1 MTYQNQSPQP
11 AWEQNTDLLLEPM
24 LNSLAKALKALTFY
38 PAGHPQRNES
48 VAAACRQIAPFIG
61 DHELVLL
68 WSKEGCS
75 VDENPGLKSRS
86 VTAKALTREM
96 LTRKLQRLTILPDV
110 TEKDLLAFLTLIS
123 TEASVIHGGGGIEKE
138 MIRAGIRTIGANEV
152 DLSVLQ
158 GMQEEPAHEDQGL
171 SAEETVEEE
180 EEESPPEEET
190 ERPQDLRLSILELD
204 ILLGMLKAEKNDHQY
219 LQLASEVIDAADM
232 LKRQEAFESLLP
244 ALETLLDE
252 YDSESRTVSQKE
264 YIRYALEQITGGS
277 MTTFLLD
284 KIEERA
290 VENEALLD
298 RICSTL
304 GKALAYPLIQR
315 LCVVEEL
322 HARKAIATALTRA
335 GEAAVPAL
343 LPMLKDDRWYV
354 VRNMVTI
361 LGAIGSADAVS
372 ALQMTARHP
381 EPKVRKEVIK
391 AFLKINSTAG
401 ENTLISLTD
410 DPDDDVVRQAIHS
423 LGAIRSRTALRPL
436 LDIVTAQDAF
446 LKELPLKKHAILALG
461 KIGERQV
468 TPTLMGILESRG
480 WLAPGRWQE
489 LKIAAA
495 TALGQLGDETA
506 IPLLKKLARRDTPL
520 GNACGD
526 AADNIERLAK

>member
-1 MTYQNQSPQP
+1 MTYLIQSPKP
-11 AWEQNTDLLLEPM
+11 AHEQSTDLPLEPL

-48 VAAACRQIAPFIG
+48 VAAAYRQIAPFIG
-61 DHELVLL
+61 NRELVLL
-68 WSKEGCS
+68 WSRDGCS
-75 VDENPGLKSRS
+75 VDENPDLKSRS

-96 LTRKLQRLTILPDV
+96 LSRKLQRLTILPDV

-123 TEASVIHGGGGIEKE
+123 TEAATIHAGGGIEKE
-138 MIRAGIRTIGANEV
+138 MVRAGIRTIGANEV
-152 DLSVLQ
+152 DLSALR
-158 GMQEEPAHEDQGL
+158 GLQEEPEP
-171 SAEETVEEE
+171 EEE
-180 EEESPPEEET
+180 EPDNGISET
-190 ERPQDLRLSILELD
+190 EVAEPEIEAEEPQDIQLSVLELD

-219 LQLASEVIDAADM
+219 LQLAREVIDAVEA

-252 YDSESRTVSQKE
+252 YASESRTVTQKE
-264 YIRYALEQITGGS
+264 YIRYALEQIASDS

-284 KIEERA
+284 KIEERSA
-290 VENEALLD
+290 GNEALLD
-298 RICSTL
+298 RVCSVL
-304 GKALAYPLIQR
+304 GKTLAYPLIQR
-315 LCVVEEL
+315 LCVVEAL
-322 HARKAIATALTRA
+322 HARKAIATALTRS
-335 GEAAVPAL
+335 GEAAIPAL

-361 LGAIGSADAVS
+361 LGAIGSADAVN

-391 AFLKINSTAG
+391 AFLKIHTTAG
-401 ENTLISLTD
+401 ENTLISLMD
-410 DPDDDVVRQAIHS
+410 DPDDDVVKQAIHS

-436 LDIVTAQDAF
+436 LDIVTAPDTF
-446 LKELPLKKHAILALG
+446 LKELSLKKHAILA
-461 KIGERQV
+461 IGRIGDRQA
-468 TPTLMGILESRG
+468 TSPLLDILESRG

-506 IPLLKKLARRDTPL
+506 IPLLKKLAKRDTPL
-520 GNACGD
+520 GNACSD